1 MSRVF
6 IQDLWLRDA
15 DDGTRPSA
23 AAKRSLSSAKDPM
36 KANVPDKQRT
46 ARYGR
51 GNRWRCQWYMPVGG
65 RHVAKTKNFRS
76 LADAQEFQAAMED
89 DARRGRYHDPTQEH
103 RLFRDVAAE
112 WMGTKLDLKPG
123 TKGRYEREIR
133 VYLNPK
139 WGDMPLRAITQR
151 DIQEWVSGLSTD
163 DYPAELPH
171 GREPRALKPRSIHNI
186 VRVVMGGVLGYAVDQ
201 MWLVANPVE
210 KVVTPK
216 IVDVDDDM
224 VFLTID
230 EVEELADAVA
240 TVKGNPDDGLLV
252 RFLAY
257 TGARV
262 GEAMALRVGD
272 FDLAGR
278 RARISRT
285 WSNDETGRAVL
296 GTPKNSK
303 ARTIAVPG
311 FLVDG
316 LAGLCD
322 GHGDGDYVFRAAR
335 GGPVNLNN
343 WRNRVWYP
351 TVRGLGMEDEG
362 VTIHSLRH
370 AYASFAITQGADVK
384 TLQMQLGHSSPS
396 IILNTYTALWPERLD
411 DVTNAIG
418 ELRAKQLGNA

>member
-1 MSRVF
+1 
-6 IQDLWLRDA
+6 
-15 DDGTRPSA
+15 
-23 AAKRSLSSAKDPM
+23 
-36 KANVPDKQRT
+36 
-46 ARYGR
+46 
-51 GNRWRCQWYMPVGG
+51 MPVGG
-65 RHVAKTKNFRS
+65 RHVAKTKSFRS

-112 WMGTKLDLKPG
+112 WMGRKLDLKPG

-151 DIQEWVSGLSTD
+151 DIQEWVSGLSTG

-171 GREPRALKPRSIHNI
+171 GREPRALKPRSIRNRSWMWMMTWCFSPSMRWRSCPMPSRWS
-186 VRVVMGGVLGYAVDQ
+186 RV
-201 MWLVANPVE
+201 
-210 KVVTPK
+210 
-216 IVDVDDDM
+216 
-224 VFLTID
+224 
-230 EVEELADAVA
+230 
-240 TVKGNPDDGLLV
+240 NPDDGLLV

-262 GEAMALRVGD
+262 GEAMALQVGD

-351 TVRGLGMEDEG
+351 TVRGLGMEDED

-370 AYASFAITQGADVK
+370 TYASFAIAQGADVK

-396 IILNTYTALWPERLD
+396 ITLNTYTALWPERLD
-411 DVTNAIG
+411 DVADAIG
-418 ELRAKQLGNA
+418 ELRAEQLKTI